1 MAITAREREKKGQ
14 SGMTGSGSI
23 STWLNLPAYNISAVT
38 DVTDALFRPT
48 HDDGLRLSSVRQ
60 LSVDSIFKI

>member
-38 DVTDALFRPT
+38 DVLFRPT